1 MFAGLN
7 VQSLFDTVF
16 GTRGGMFFMLPA
28 ASAAAAVCFEK
39 TERRLCS

>member
-28 ASAAAAVCFEK
+28 AAAAVCFEK